1 MGMGALARPSRAQLG
16 LFSGASPFPT
26 TGIQLCCVPQISCKT
41 NRTEHGL
48 VTQVT
53 FAAFG
58 ILSSL
63 AAVNKSPMR
72 PYFAAVFIALSL
84 GAIAFSP
91 TFSLAQEQ
99 SEATRKIVSR
109 VVPVYPEL
117 ANKMRIR
124 GTVKVEAVVAPNG
137 KVKFTQVIGGS
148 PLLARAAVDAIEK
161 WKWGPAPQET
171 KELIELNFHP

>member
-1 MGMGALARPSRAQLG
+1 M
-16 LFSGASPFPT
+16 
-26 TGIQLCCVPQISCKT
+26 
-41 NRTEHGL
+41 
-48 VTQVT
+48 VT

-63 AAVNKSPMR
+63 AAVNKSPVR
-72 PYFAAVFIALSL
+72 PYSAALCFFIALSL
-84 GAIAFSP
+84 GVIVFSP
-91 TFSLAQEQ
+91 ASSLAQEQ
-99 SEATRKIVSR
+99 PETTRKIVSK

-117 ANKMRIR
+117 ANKMQIR
-124 GTVKVEAVVAPNG
+124 GTVKVEAVVASNG

-148 PLLARAAVDAIEK
+148 PLLAKVAVDAIEK